1 MKYAD
6 MPLAMWLV
14 FVKLFRNNLT
24 TILTHR
30 GLQIKQSFFTVARTD
45 AYIFLTIFLYTQYS
59 TDKVKLQ
66 ERH

>member
-14 FVKLFRNNLT
+14 FVKSFRNNLT

-30 GLQIKQSFFTVARTD
+30 GLQIKQSFFTVAHTD
-45 AYIFLTIFLYTQYS
+45 AYIFSIIFSIYTI
-59 TDKVKLQ
+59 
-66 ERH
+66 